1 MAMVILFWC
10 CGLAV
15 GLRIKAGL
23 LQRFLVR
30 IVSNS
35 LVPAENVLFV
45 ICVSKNEAKNIQN
58 FLSFAKGAA
67 ELRGCK

>member
-1 MAMVILFWC
+1 M
-10 CGLAV
+10 
-15 GLRIKAGL
+15 RIKAGL

-58 FLSFAKGAA
+58 FLSFAKGALFSISKTIKIQTTFA
-67 ELRGCK
+67 LSQ